1 MAGIELADA
10 IRDLRSQLTRAAQEA
25 NDSDIKFELGPIEL
39 ELQVAA
45 SKEAGAEAGVKW
57 LVFNAGAQTNFAAES
72 TQTLKLTLNPKD
84 GQGNTISVSNQG
96 QSRPD

>member
-10 IRDLRSQLTRAAQEA
+10 IRDLREQLIIAAQE
-25 NDSDIKFELGPIEL
+25 SKQSEIQFELGPIEL

-45 SKEAGAEAGVKW
+45 SKEAGVDGGVKW
-57 LVFNAGAQTNFAAES
+57 LVFNAGANSNFSSGA

-84 GQGNTISVSNQG
+84 RKGESISISHEADE
-96 QSRPD
+96 RPA